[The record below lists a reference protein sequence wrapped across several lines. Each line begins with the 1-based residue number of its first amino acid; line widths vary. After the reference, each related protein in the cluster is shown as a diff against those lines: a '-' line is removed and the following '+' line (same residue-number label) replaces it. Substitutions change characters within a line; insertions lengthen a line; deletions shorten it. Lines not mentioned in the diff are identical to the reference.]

1 MSYNGTNPGKYR
13 HRIHI
18 QEPVDALDGDS
29 EEDGSITRTWSTVY
43 LDSDTPLHAVP
54 AEVLTGPGRELQA
67 AATKLAETT
76 ARINFRWF
84 PGLDETMRILW
95 DGKVYDILSI
105 ETDSTARREYRLRC
119 KDGLS
124 DGS

>member
-1 MSYNGTNPGKYR
+1 MIRSGKYR

-18 QEPVDALDGDS
+18 QEPIDS
-29 EEDGSITRTWSTVY
+29 QNQTTGAITRTWNTFS
-43 LDSDTPLHAVP
+43 LDSDTPLDSVR
-54 AEVLTGPGRELQA
+54 AEVLTGPGRELHA
-67 AATKLAETT
+67 AGTKLAETA

-84 PGLDETMRILW
+84 PGLREDMRILW
-95 DGKVYDILSI
+95 DDKVYDILSI
-105 ETDSTARREYRLRC
+105 DRDATGRREYRLRC

>member
-1 MSYNGTNPGKYR
+1 MSFAGVNPGKYR
-13 HRIHI
+13 HRVEI
-18 QEPVDALDGDS
+18 QEATDDQD
-29 EEDGSITRTWSTVY
+29 EETGTITRTWSTVY
-43 LDSDTPLHAVP
+43 LDTDLPLDAVP
-54 AEVLTGPGRELQA
+54 AEVLTGPGRELHA
-67 AATKLAETT
+67 AGTKLAETT
-76 ARINFRWF
+76 ARINLRWF
-84 PGLDETMRILW
+84 PGLREDMRILW